1 MIERIIMT
9 NFKFIKSLDDQI
21 QTAVNSEVDEAQM
34 EIRDQID
41 MMITDIAYKKTADII
56 ESMNLEGLPMDPEEV
71 HDEIF
76 QEIVDGVYNELGIY

>member
-1 MIERIIMT
+1 MS

-21 QTAVNSEVDEAQM
+21 QTAVNAEVDEAQM
-34 EIRDQID
+34 EVRDQID
-41 MMITDIAYKKTADII
+41 MLVTDIAYSKTADII

>member
-1 MIERIIMT
+1 MS

-21 QTAVNSEVDEAQM
+21 QTAVNAEVDEAQM
-34 EIRDQID
+34 EVRDQID
-41 MMITDIAYKKTADII
+41 MLVTDIAYSKTAEII

-71 HDEIF
+71 HDEIY

>member
-34 EIRDQID
+34 EVRDQID
-41 MMITDIAYKKTADII
+41 MMITDLAYKKTADVI
-56 ESMNLEGLPMDPEEV
+56 ESMNLEGLPMDPEEI
-71 HDEIF
+71 HDEIY
-76 QEIVDGVYNELGIY
+76 QEIVDGIYNELGLY